1 MRSLLFVP
9 GDDAKKLGKAVGCGA
24 DVVILDLED
33 SVAAGRKALARE
45 MVVDFLKTDAGRDG
59 APKIAVRLNP
69 MSGPTFFEDI
79 AAFTHVLPWAF
90 VLPKTVHGDDIGRFN
105 ETLARPPAEWPK
117 LIAIATETAAS
128 LFTLGSYAG
137 AGDNLVGMAW
147 GAEDLSASLG
157 AIAARDETG
166 AYTDAFRLARTLTL
180 AGASAAHCT
189 AIDTVYVDFRDM
201 KGLETETH
209 AARRDGFTAKLAI
222 HPAQIEVINRVFAPT
237 EAEIERAQAVV
248 RGFAEAPEAGVLSIG
263 GEMVDRPHL
272 LRARIT
278 LERAGILN
286 DILP

>member
-9 GDDAKKLGKAVGCGA
+9 GDDARKLGKAVGSGA

-33 SVAAGRKALARE
+33 SVAASRKVAARE
-45 MVVDFLKTDAGRDG
+45 MVVDFLKTDAGREG
-59 APKIAVRLNP
+59 APKIAVRVNP
-69 MSGPTFFEDI
+69 MSGATFIEDL

-90 VLPKTVHGDDIGRFN
+90 VLPKTVHGDDIDRFN
-105 ETLARPPAEWPK
+105 KTLGRPAAEWPK

-128 LFTLGSYAG
+128 LFTLGTYAG
-137 AGDNLVGMAW
+137 AHDNLVGMAW

-157 AIAARDETG
+157 AFAARDASGT
-166 AYTDAFRLARTLTL
+166 YTDAFRLARTLTL
-180 AGASAAHCT
+180 AGAAASSCA

-201 KGLETETH
+201 AGLEAETH

-222 HPAQIEVINRVFAPT
+222 HPAQVEVINRVFAPT
-237 EAEIERAQAVV
+237 QVEIERAQAIVQ
-248 RGFAEAPEAGVLSIG
+248 GFADSPDAGVLSIE

-278 LERAGILN
+278 LERAG
-286 DILP
+286 LPTYA